1 MTKQINCNVNPRLSR
16 RKRMMGWAFL
26 FMILSVVMLPLGG
39 YVYTDLVSTAQAA
52 EQGQTANP
60 RANYW
65 RAVRGGQAGY
75 TAITG
80 QETNVLIQS
89 GGENWRNLRNG
100 PIATIGGYFIF
111 ASLLTLLIY
120 HLKTGGQKLEGG
132 RSGNMVTRWG
142 IFDRTLHWTTATLF
156 ILLAITG
163 LSMLFGRAILI
174 PVLGKDG
181 FSAYAA
187 LALTVHNY
195 LGPLFVAVL
204 VILILSWLR
213 HNFINSDDIKWFKA
227 GGGGIIGNQHVSCG
241 RFNGGEKVWFWI
253 VTIMG
258 LSVGI
263 TGLILDFPNFDQVR
277 NTMQNANLVH
287 ATLSLIWIAV
297 AFGHIYI
304 GTVGSEGSLDGM
316 LTGEVDE
323 NWAKQHHDLW
333 YEEVRQSGGDTST
346 AGSDA
351 ESSPS

>member
-1 MTKQINCNVNPRLSR
+1 MTKQINSNVNPRLSR

-39 YVYTDLVSTAQAA
+39 YVYTDLVSTAQAV

-65 RAVRGGQAGY
+65 RAVRGGQPGY
-75 TAITG
+75 TAIKG
-80 QETNVLIQS
+80 QETNVLIQN

-100 PIATIGGYFIF
+100 PIATIGAYFIF

-132 RSGNMVTRWG
+132 HSGKTITRWG
-142 IFDRTLHWTTATLF
+142 IFDRAIHWSVATLF
-156 ILLAITG
+156 VLLAITG
-163 LSMLFGRAILI
+163 LSMLFGRAVLI

-181 FSAYAA
+181 FSAYAS
-187 LALTVHNY
+187 LALSVHNY

-204 VILILSWLR
+204 VVLILSWLK
-213 HNFINSDDIKWFKA
+213 HNFINGNDIKWFKA

-253 VTIMG
+253 VTVVG
-258 LSVGI
+258 LTVGI
-263 TGLILDFPNFDQVR
+263 TGLILDLPNFDQVR
-277 NTMQNANLVH
+277 NTMQNANLLH
-287 ATLSLIWIAV
+287 GTLSVIWIAV

-304 GTVGSEGSLDGM
+304 GTLGSEGSLEGM

-346 AGSDA
+346 ADSSA
-351 ESSPS
+351 ESLP